1 MSEEN
6 QNPEQP
12 TANDNADTTHHQPP
26 IIINTQYIKD
36 FSLEI
41 PHAPEIFR
49 NLSQAPEV
57 NIDVDVHADHLHD
70 NYFNVSLKIRIDGIV
85 GTQPL
90 FILEIDYCGITA
102 LNVPEEHLEPVLLI
116 EIPRMLFPY
125 ARSYITTSL
134 IAAGLPPLMINP
146 IDFVAMYQ
154 NRKQKPSEQ
163 PQPEQN

>member
-6 QNPEQP
+6 QTPEQP
-12 TANDNADTTHHQPP
+12 TANDNTGAQPP
-26 IIINTQYIKD
+26 IVISTQYIKD

-49 NLSQAPEV
+49 NLNQATEI

-70 NYFNVSLKIRIDGIV
+70 NFFNVSLKIRIDGIV

-90 FILEIDYCGITA
+90 FILELDYCGIAA

-125 ARSYITTSL
+125 ARSYITNSL
-134 IAAGLPPLMINP
+134 ISAGLPPLMINP

-154 NRKQKPSEQ
+154 SRKQSQKGQQ
-163 PQPEQN
+163 PQPEQK

>member
-6 QNPEQP
+6 QTPEQP
-12 TANDNADTTHHQPP
+12 TANDNTGAQPP
-26 IIINTQYIKD
+26 IVISTQYIKD

-41 PHAPEIFR
+41 PYAPEIFR
-49 NLSQAPEV
+49 NLNQAPEI

-70 NYFNVSLKIRIDGIV
+70 NFFNVSLKIRIDGIV

-90 FILEIDYCGITA
+90 FILELDYCGIAA

-125 ARSYITTSL
+125 ARSYITNSL
-134 IAAGLPPLMINP
+134 ISAGLPPLMINP

-154 NRKQKPSEQ
+154 SRKQSQKGQQ
-163 PQPEQN
+163 PQPEQK